1 MYYEEAQVKTYYRKS
16 GKNKKPYN
24 QINLGVTSEFENE
37 ENVIVLR
44 EDIFHKIKEELES
57 ENTKQEE
64 LTKLQETIKKLEEEN
79 NNLKKEIENTD
90 DLPKIIDL
98 QEKHNVQITDLN
110 EKLHELNFRL
120 NNEKDFSKALLV
132 AMNDLNKRSFF
143 DRLRNKEPESVKIVT
158 ELKALETKENT
169 DSEE

>member
-37 ENVIVLR
+37 DNIVVLR
-44 EDIFHKIKEELES
+44 ADTFQEIKKQLENENNTHDDIVKLE
-57 ENTKQEE
+57 
-64 LTKLQETIKKLEEEN
+64 ETIKKLEEEKD
-79 NNLKKEIENTD
+79 NLKQKLENTD
-90 DLPKIIDL
+90 NLPKIINL
-98 QEKHNVQITDLN
+98 QETHKEELHNLN
-110 EKLHELNFRL
+110 EKVHELNFRL

-143 DRLRNKEPESVKIVT
+143 DRLRNKEPESVKMVT
-158 ELKALETKENT
+158 ELKTLDTSDNTKSKE
-169 DSEE
+169 

>member
-44 EDIFHKIKEELES
+44 EDIFNKIKEELES
-57 ENTKQEE
+57 ENTNQEE
-64 LTKLQETIKKLEEEN
+64 LTQLQETIKKLEEEN
-79 NNLKKEIENTD
+79 DKLKEEIENTD

-98 QEKHNVQITDLN
+98 QEKHNLQITDLN
-110 EKLHELNFRL
+110 EKLHDLNFRL

-132 AMNDLNKRSFF
+132 AMNDLNKRNFF